1 MADWLYGKGREA
13 FASGAINW
21 GTGTGGDDIRVMLVD
36 ATDYDLGVGEANKDI
51 HDFKDDVPSGAIVAT
66 SGALA
71 GKSLTLGVCDADDV
85 TFSAVAGDPVDYIIP
100 YKHTGSDATARLI
113 AKIDSYNGLPIT
125 VNGGDVRLAWPS
137 DANKIFKL

>member
-1 MADWLYGKGREA
+1 MADWLYGKAREA
-13 FASGAINW
+13 FASGGINW

-36 ATDYDLGVGEANKDI
+36 QTDYPSPAQDTDE
-51 HDFKDDVPSGAIVAT
+51 FKDDISSGGIVAT
-66 SGALA
+66 SGALV
-71 GKSLTLGVCDADDV
+71 GKSVALGVCDADDV
-85 TFSAVAGDPVDYIIP
+85 TFSAVSGDPVDFIIP
-100 YKHTGSDATARLI
+100 FKHTGSDATARLI